1 GGLEQVVLDLVRHAS
16 GRGQRASVLC
26 VENPGELAGQVADC
40 RSELVCLEKGP
51 GLKFRTFGAA
61 KRALR
66 KLNPDIVHTHQTT
79 ALLYVGPA
87 AKSLGIPVVH
97 TEHGKHF
104 GSCRR
109 NRWIGRIAGRYAS
122 RFLAVS

>member
-1 GGLEQVVLDLVRHAS
+1 MSTNRDNLLSMTSMRITHVVLSLEAGGLEQVVLDLVRHAS

-79 ALLYVGPA
+79 ALLYVGP
-87 AKSLGIPVVH
+87 
-97 TEHGKHF
+97 
-104 GSCRR
+104 
-109 NRWIGRIAGRYAS
+109 
-122 RFLAVS
+122 